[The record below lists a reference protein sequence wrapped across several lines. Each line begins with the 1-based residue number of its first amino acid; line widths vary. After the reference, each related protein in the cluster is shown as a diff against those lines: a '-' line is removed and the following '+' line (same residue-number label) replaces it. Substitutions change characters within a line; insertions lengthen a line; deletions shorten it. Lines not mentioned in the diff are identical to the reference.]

1 MLMKARFWMYC
12 DSVTILKRIGKDR
25 AFCKWLIRNREE
37 LTDRQD
43 RFYVETVLL
52 SYKSGR
58 PLQKVQEFLSTKKR
72 LLKEADSRRVFAL
85 FKGRRLETLF
95 GYWDKKNIALGQYP
109 DYLRTCEFL
118 HLDMSQDKNCFP
130 RDFRKWHD
138 IRIDQYATAKAE
150 ADKAA
155 KQALYEEFA
164 RVAEKY
170 LSLQH
175 DKRSD
180 FVCVIARSPADLIRE
195 GEILHHC
202 VGKLNYERRFV
213 REESL
218 IFFVRTKERKDAPF
232 VTVEYS
238 PKSRKILQCYGERD
252 QRPTADVLHYVN
264 KVWLPHAN
272 RALRKICA

>member
-1 MLMKARFWMYC
+1 
-12 DSVTILKRIGKDR
+12 
-25 AFCKWLIRNREE
+25 
-37 LTDRQD
+37 
-43 RFYVETVLL
+43 
-52 SYKSGR
+52 
-58 PLQKVQEFLSTKKR
+58 
-72 LLKEADSRRVFAL
+72 
-85 FKGRRLETLF
+85 
-95 GYWDKKNIALGQYP
+95 
-109 DYLRTCEFL
+109 
-118 HLDMSQDKNCFP
+118 MSQDKNCFP

-138 IRIDQYATAKAE
+138 IRIGQYATAKAE
-150 ADKAA
+150 VDKAA
-155 KQALYEEFA
+155 KRALYEEFA
-164 RVAEKY
+164 RIAEKY

-180 FVCVIARSPADLIRE
+180 FMCVIARSPADLIRE

-218 IFFVRTKERKDAPF
+218 IFFVRIKERRNVPF

-272 RALRKICA
+272 RALRKISA